1 MIISVINH
9 TNGKISDEEMQRVIR
24 AVNRQIAEDFA
35 PYWGFGARLR
45 LEGRSEQKPTEH
57 SLADMRGDAVL
68 YLWDH
73 IDADAAGYHEKND
86 RGIPYGYVFL
96 DLADQLDEPW
106 SATLSHEAL
115 ELIGDPENNLF
126 VAGPHPADHRR
137 RVFHWFEMCDA
148 VQDEYYEID
157 HVRVSNFL
165 LPLYFTSNNETGS
178 RNDFLG
184 HLHEGQSLASFGVNP
199 GGYLGFY
206 DPQKKKGGEFYGKGD
221 ERAARRLQVKQK
233 AKNTRRSVRYLRL
246 F

>member
-1 MIISVINH
+1 MIISLINH
-9 TNGKISDEEMQRVIR
+9 TNGKVSDEDIHRVIR

-35 PYWGFGARLR
+35 PYWGFGAKLR
-45 LEGRSEQKPTEH
+45 LEGRSEKKPTQH

-73 IDADAAGYHEKND
+73 LDADVAGYHDNND

-96 DLADQLDEPW
+96 DLADQLEEPW

-115 ELIGDPENNLF
+115 ELIGDPENNMF

-137 RVFHWFEMCDA
+137 KVFHWFEMCDA

-165 LPLYFTSNNETGS
+165 LPLYFTSGNEQGS

-184 HLHEGQSLASFGVNP
+184 NSHNGKTLASFGVNP

-206 DPQKKKGGEFYGKGD
+206 DPHKQAGGEYYGEGD
-221 ERAARRLQVKQK
+221 ERAARRLKVKQK
-233 AKNTRRSVRYLRL
+233 ASARRSIRKMRL